1 MEEDQEVEVVFI
13 TQNPGSNEDDSKDVK
28 KALVKSNEATTV
40 SFDVKPAK
48 VGDMTIKIEAESKV
62 AGDKVEKQLKVEPEG
77 VAQFFNESMFIDLR
91 NGEEFKR
98 TINIEI
104 PSDAVPDSTHIE
116 IAAIGD
122 ILGTSINN
130 LDKLM

>member
-13 TQNPGSNEDDSKDVK
+13 TQNPGSNEDDSKNVK

-104 PSDAVPDSTHIE
+104 PSDAVPDSTRIE